1 MATAAVDALYTSN
14 TANTVKNGLT
24 SNKAADIQDRFL
36 TLLVTQLKNQDP
48 LSPMD
53 NSQITTQLSQISTV
67 SGIDKL
73 NDTVNGLAQA
83 MALSQTM
90 NSVSMIGRQIVTS
103 SATLNLA
110 NKSATGAVELAE
122 AADGVTATIMSSAG
136 NIVRRI
142 DLGAMQAGLQQ
153 FTWDGKTDGG
163 AAAADGAYSYKI
175 EAMKNGK
182 PINASTY
189 AVGTV
194 SSVGVSGTD
203 ATFILNGGKEVKF
216 ADVKRVQ

>member
-1 MATAAVDALYTSN
+1 MATVQDAISATRSTTTSS
-14 TANTVKNGLT
+14 GLT
-24 SNKAADIQDRFL
+24 TSKAADIQDRFL

-73 NDTVNGLAQA
+73 NSTMNGLAQA

-90 NSVSMIGRQIVTS
+90 NSVSMIGRQVVTS
-103 SATLNLA
+103 SSTLTLA
-110 NKSATGAVELAE
+110 NKSATGAIELLDE
-122 AADGVTATIMSSAG
+122 ADRASVTITGPAG

-142 DLGAMQAGLQQ
+142 DLGAMTAGLKQ
-153 FTWDGKTDGG
+153 FSWDGKTDAG
-163 AAAADGAYSYKI
+163 AAAADGTYSYKI

-182 PINASTY
+182 AVNATTY
-189 AVGTV
+189 SVGTV
-194 SSVGVSGTD
+194 SSVGISGSD
-203 ATFILNGGKEVKF
+203 ATFLLNGGKEVKF
-216 ADVKRVQ
+216 TDVKRIQ

>member
-1 MATAAVDALYTSN
+1 MATAVLDALSTSS
-14 TANTVKNGLT
+14 TSKAGLT
-24 SNKAADIQDRFL
+24 SSKAADIQDRFL

-73 NDTVNGLAQA
+73 NDTMGGLAQA
-83 MALSQTM
+83 MASSQTM
-90 NSVSMIGRQIVTS
+90 ASVSMIGRRIIAPST
-103 SATLNLA
+103 TLDLA

-122 AADGVTATIMSSAG
+122 AADRVSVTITAAAG

-142 DLGAMQAGLQQ
+142 DLGAMPAGLQQ
-153 FTWDGKTDGG
+153 FTWDGKTDAG
-163 AAAADGAYSYKI
+163 AAAVDGAYSYKI

-182 PINASTY
+182 PISASTY

-194 SSVGVSGTD
+194 SSVGIAGTD
-203 ATFILNGGKEVKF
+203 ASLILNGGKEVKF
-216 ADVKRVQ
+216 ADVRRVQ